1 MRTPHGERLFTV
13 IGIPIDVTRYRPDAW
28 LDDTPASGTAQRQ
41 GPWDRSTSVSDNV
54 TMPLRRYSLTA
65 PYHVQRSTFACRQVR
80 TIYNSWR
87 VDGCSTGFQ
96 RPLMDSQ
103 WWWVRLV
110 LYRGLHIIKHFK
122 ESHHGHETAAH
133 HTTVGGGCCRGRD
146 RRRTDGFRSRS
157 AVLQRERL
165 GNRLPVAR
173 QRSDQ
178 DFPAPCSVPRLW
190 RPSESGQ

>member
-103 WWWVRLV
+103 WWWVRLEKLEPAKPDFRVKSGV
-110 LYRGLHIIKHFK
+110 L
-122 ESHHGHETAAH
+122 
-133 HTTVGGGCCRGRD
+133 
-146 RRRTDGFRSRS
+146 RS
-157 AVLQRERL
+157 AVGVRRPNVLCRQGYRGHCGRC
-165 GNRLPVAR
+165 GMPRAVVAT
-173 QRSDQ
+173 
-178 DFPAPCSVPRLW
+178 
-190 RPSESGQ
+190 